1 MTINQSEFHQLA
13 IESMKKIWRFYLTS
27 HSIEEL
33 DYILNHL
40 SEDFVIVGTG
50 KHEIFAGMEHIS
62 QAIASDQKEIGNS
75 QFEIMDEWYEVQAL
89 SENLCFVYGGF
100 CAREIHHEDS
110 YIITDM
116 DTRFTAVYRY
126 ENGNIILCNLHHSV
140 PNMDQAIGEFYPK
153 TITQKANAA
162 IQRSLFLEQQ
172 LKLDSLTGLYNRAA
186 TENYINEVLSD
197 PENHSAFLMI
207 DIDDFKSINDTYGH
221 LQGDL
226 FLRSF
231 SNLLKNTFT
240 HGELISRL
248 GGDEFSV
255 FIHNSASQAEIEE
268 LTSKFFNTL
277 KEIAEIPFSATI
289 GIAFSNSS
297 ITSFPLLYKN
307 ADNALYH
314 SKNAKKGSYCIYK
327 YQ

>member
-1 MTINQSEFHQLA
+1 MTTNQSHFHQQA
-13 IESMKKIWRFYLTS
+13 IDSMKKIWRFYLIS
-27 HSIEEL
+27 HSNDEL

-40 SEDFVIVGTG
+40 SDDFVVVGTG
-50 KHEIFAGMEHIS
+50 KHEIFSGMENIA
-62 QAIASDQKEIGNS
+62 QAIDSDQKEIGNS
-75 QFEIMDEWYEVQAL
+75 QFEIIDEWYEVQAL

-100 CAREIHHEDS
+100 CAREIQHDDTH
-110 YIITDM
+110 IVTDM

-126 ENGNIILCNLHHSV
+126 DNGNIILCNLHHSV

-162 IQRSLFLEQQ
+162 IERSLFLEQQ
-172 LKLDSLTGLYNRAA
+172 LKLDSLTGLYNRSA
-186 TENYINEVLSD
+186 TENYVNEVLSD
-197 PENHSAFLMI
+197 SENHCAFLMI
-207 DIDDFKSINDTYGH
+207 DIDDFKKINDTYGH

-231 SNLLKNTFT
+231 ASLLKDTFT

-255 FIHNSASQAEIEE
+255 FIHNESSHSKIEE
-268 LTSKFFNTL
+268 ITIKFLNSLNDITT
-277 KEIAEIPFSATI
+277 IPFSVTI
-289 GIAFSNSS
+289 GIAFNSPS
-297 ITSFPLLYKN
+297 TTSFPILYKN

-314 SKNAKKGSYCIYK
+314 SKNSKKGSFCIY
-327 YQ
+327 

>member
-1 MTINQSEFHQLA
+1 MTINQSLFHQQA

-27 HSIEEL
+27 HSADEL

-40 SEDFVIVGTG
+40 SDDFVVIGTG
-50 KHEIFAGMEHIS
+50 KHEIFSGMETIS
-62 QAIASDQKEIGNS
+62 QAIASDQQEIGNS

-100 CAREIHHEDS
+100 CAREIHHEAAHV
-110 YIITDM
+110 ITDM

-140 PNMDQAIGEFYPK
+140 PNMDQAMGEFYPK

-172 LKLDSLTGLYNRAA
+172 LKLDSLTGLYNRTA

-197 PENHSAFLMI
+197 SKNHCSFLMI
-207 DIDDFKSINDTYGH
+207 DIDDFKRINDTYGH

-231 SNLLKNTFT
+231 ADLLKNTFT
-240 HGELISRL
+240 QGELISRL

-255 FIHNSASQAEIEE
+255 FIQNSTSQSEIEE
-268 LTSKFFNTL
+268 LTHQFLHAL
-277 KEIAEIPFSATI
+277 KEIAEIPFSVTI

-297 ITSFPLLYKN
+297 ITRFQVLYKN

-314 SKNAKKGSYCIYK
+314 SKKSKKGSYCFYND
-327 YQ
+327 